1 MNRACLRFLVA
12 ALLVAVQAP
21 PAHARTF
28 SLRQAVRFALRHS
41 SLTALARA
49 RTLMATARLR
59 AARAQRMPEVSAMY
73 NYLLSNNPLMAL
85 TAELERR
92 QVTASAFT
100 PANLNHPGISRLATA
115 GLSLAVPVYSGG
127 AISASIRAGRFG
139 RAAARADRVATR
151 QRIMATTVQA
161 YEGVL
166 AARAAVRIARDAMRA
181 AQEHADTTARL
192 YHEGRIVQ
200 ADALTAAVYLRAT
213 HEGVLQAQAALA
225 AAQANL
231 AAVLGAPGGL
241 PVEVP
246 PLRLRPPPPVAMT
259 AQAAILRALQQRPD
273 IRALEAEQAA
283 DRAQARALRAQSGVK
298 VDLAASTDWYSET
311 PLPRHNAWT
320 VSGMISVPLYRGG
333 RARDEAAVKE
343 GAALEVAA
351 RVDELRTQIRLQI
364 MRTYSNMQIAWRRYR
379 VAVVSVTE
387 ARTAVRLVRIRYGEG
402 RTILL
407 DLLNAEQALTAARE
421 ERLTAL
427 YALVSDEASL
437 AAADASLSLQTL
449 PRLSP

>member
-1 MNRACLRFLVA
+1 MTRASRSLLA
-12 ALLVAVQAP
+12 AVVLLTV
-21 PAHARTF
+21 PALTARARTF
-28 SLRQAVRFALRHS
+28 SLNQAVRFALRHS

-49 RTLMATARLR
+49 RTLMADARLR
-59 AARAQRMPEVSAMY
+59 AARAQGMPQISATY
-73 NYLLSNNPLMAL
+73 NYLFSDNPLAAL

-115 GLSLAVPVYSGG
+115 GLSLTVPLYSGG
-127 AISASIRAGRFG
+127 AISADIRAGRLG
-139 RAAARADRVATR
+139 RAAAQAGRAEIQ

-166 AARAAVRIARDAMRA
+166 AAKAAVHIAREAMRA
-181 AQEHADTTARL
+181 ARKHADTTARL
-192 YHEGRIVQ
+192 YHEGRIVH

-213 HEGVLQAQAALA
+213 HEGVLKAEAALQ

-231 AAVLGAPGGL
+231 VAVLGAPAPLSVQL
-241 PVEVP
+241 PAIHLQP
-246 PLRLRPPPPVAMT
+246 PAPVTMT
-259 AQAAILRALQQRPD
+259 AQAAIARALQQRPD
-273 IRALEAEQAA
+273 IRALEAERAA
-283 DRAQARALRAQSGVK
+283 DLAEARALRARSGIQVG
-298 VDLAASTDWYSET
+298 VTASTDWYSET

-320 VSGMISVPLYRGG
+320 VAGTISAPLYTGG
-333 RARDEAAVKE
+333 RARDQAAVKQ

-379 VAVVSVTE
+379 LAVTNVTE
-387 ARTAVRLVRIRYGEG
+387 ARAAVRLIRIRYGEG

-407 DLLNAEQALTAARE
+407 DLLNAEEALTAARE
-421 ERLTAL
+421 QRLAAV
-427 YALVSDEASL
+427 YALVSDEANL
-437 AAADASLSLQTL
+437 AAADASLSPQTL